1 MIVDS
6 WVNWRGL
13 ELNADYRA
21 ETDFLL
27 KGIVGWSSWEASRW
41 TGKRP
46 DAHGQFAGRAYVAN
60 RQVVLTG
67 VCYRPESRDAL
78 FDELSKSLAL
88 PMRGGTDE
96 WLTVRHAGRTLRAA
110 ATLMQFEPMETPATW
125 AAGVF
130 GWKIEFHCAD
140 VYRYETT
147 SRTVSTGLA
156 GYGSGAL
163 EFDLFTDG
171 AADTGFLEFGAP
183 GADGLFTLENPGSME
198 IHPVF
203 TVKGPAAAFAI
214 ENQSTGQSLVY
225 SGEIFPG
232 QSLVLNDGSV
242 LLDGVDRS
250 IYLTGR
256 QWWTVPAGGRM
267 TGRFRSLGPA
277 KPGSLLTVT
286 TTGRHL

>member
-1 MIVDS
+1 
-6 WVNWRGL
+6 
-13 ELNADYRA
+13 
-21 ETDFLL
+21 
-27 KGIVGWSSWEASRW
+27 
-41 TGKRP
+41 
-46 DAHGQFAGRAYVAN
+46 
-60 RQVVLTG
+60 
-67 VCYRPESRDAL
+67 
-78 FDELSKSLAL
+78 
-88 PMRGGTDE
+88 
-96 WLTVRHAGRTLRAA
+96 
-110 ATLMQFEPMETPATW
+110 METPATW